1 MDIPDGRIAVQH
13 PDGIGLFSMT
23 VGVEAV
29 YHLAVMCAVVAD
41 GERFFIREE
50 VYLVGSFIQICFAV
64 GFEAAPFF
72 RDDNRIVGFG
82 IVTGDFE
89 PRTAGIVVVIW
100 GTLGPH
106 ITYPAVVSITAVTV
120 TVVFGDLSF
129 ICGTFETHQIG
140 FAFIILFEI
149 TCVDQVFE
157 PHSAADF
164 VG

>member
-13 PDGIGLFSMT
+13 PDCGSLFGVT
-23 VGVEAV
+23 VSVETV
-29 YHLAVMCAVVAD
+29 DHLAVMCAVVAD

-72 RDDNRIVGFG
+72 SDDNCIVGFW
-82 IVTGDFE
+82 VVAGDFE
-89 PRTAGIVVVIW
+89 PRTAGVVVVIG
-100 GTLGPH
+100 GTLGTH
-106 ITYPAVVSITAVTV
+106 ITYPAVVSITAMSVTII
-120 TVVFGDLSF
+120 FGDGSF
-129 ICGTFETHQIG
+129 ISGTFETHQIG
-140 FAFIILFEI
+140 FAFIIFFEI
-149 TCVDQVFE
+149 SGVNQVFE